1 MVLIQPLRCLVPTK
15 LVPPRP
21 LEVWVWR
28 ERLLARLGCAPA
40 TRLTLVIAPAG
51 FGKSTL
57 VAQWLAHAAAQE
69 RSVGQAVRRGCDP
82 AQEGA
87 SAAAPV
93 AWLTLDEHDQ
103 DGLRV
108 LAYLAGAIERA
119 LPGTLPTTLDL
130 LAAAEPPP
138 LFVAV
143 HALLVDLHALP
154 AGLTLVLDDYDA
166 VTAEP
171 VHQLLAYLLR
181 HLPSEC
187 RLVLISRSDPPLP
200 LACLRAEQQLTEV
213 RAADLRF
220 TEAESASLLA
230 ALEGA
235 PPQAARLAALYR
247 QTEGWALALQ
257 LAGLA
262 NVSPHGAEPMPG
274 AVRQQIAEYLA
285 DEVLAR
291 LPAAIQAALP
301 ALAVPERFCAGLAA
315 ALLDSQVEPVEAL
328 LDQLVSANLFVVP
341 LDCEGQWYRFHLLFR
356 DMLLRRLRLTEGG
369 AAIQELQRR
378 AATWLAEA
386 GHIEEAVHLLLAAG
400 DEDQAADLV
409 EWHLRPDLERDVVN
423 ETPRV
428 RLEVLPAGLIARRP
442 GLILIAAR
450 LATFSMD
457 RARLEAALA
466 QLERL
471 LTAPEGA
478 GARPPWSSF
487 TADLAVFR
495 GILAYWQGQSAVS
508 VAELHQALE
517 QGPAP
522 ALAVQAMLLRGLS
535 YVGAGRYADG
545 VQRIREEPPS
555 ARVQLG
561 APYEVV
567 RTACLC
573 LMHLL
578 AGELKALASDAQ
590 RLADLGAAQATG
602 DLWMGYAH
610 QSLGLVA
617 YEQNNLASAITHFE
631 RIVSRTYRVSYPS
644 YVNCVIGL
652 ALVAAAQG
660 AYSEAEAYAAE
671 AMAFVQQKGS
681 AFLHHQALGCQ
692 VRIALA
698 RGDHA
703 AALRA
708 AEAIQPDIY
717 LGLRLALELPQLS
730 QARALIAAGDPLSL
744 TRAERIVGLCLSEL
758 AHAHN
763 VRLLIVA
770 QAIQALLLQ
779 AQDQPEAALDV
790 LAHAVALGEPR
801 GFLRSFVDLGP
812 PLQALLRAL
821 VRRNGT
827 SAYLERLLATFGSP
841 VAVERPPAFLPQRPH
856 IPEVLTRREHEILAL
871 LAERWSNQEIAERL
885 VVTVNTV
892 RKHTS
897 TIYDKLGVNS
907 RREAVAAAR
916 ALGLLPA
923 SSGA

>member
-1 MVLIQPLRCLVPTK
+1 MALIQPLRFLVPTK

-21 LEVWVWR
+21 LEAWVWR
-28 ERLLARLGCAPA
+28 ERLLARLGCAPS
-40 TRLTLVIAPAG
+40 TRLTLVVAPPG

-57 VAQWLAHAAAQE
+57 VAQWLVYGAAQA
-69 RSVGQAVRRGCDP
+69 RSVGQAARHGRDP
-82 AQEGA
+82 DREGA
-87 SAAAPV
+87 SSAAPV
-93 AWLTLDEHDQ
+93 AWLTLDEHDR

-108 LAYLAGAIERA
+108 LAYMAGAIERA
-119 LPGTLPTTLDL
+119 WPGALPTTLDL
-130 LAAAEPPP
+130 LAAPEPPP
-138 LFVAV
+138 LFIAAQ
-143 HALLVDLHALP
+143 ALLGDLHALP
-154 AGLTLVLDDYDA
+154 ADLTLVLDDYEA
-166 VTAEP
+166 VTGEP

-181 HLPSEC
+181 HMPAAC

-200 LACLRAEQQLTEV
+200 LARLRAEQQLTEL

-220 TEAESASLLA
+220 TEAESVSLLA

-235 PPQAARLAALYR
+235 PPQAARVAALCR

-262 NVSPHGAEPMPG
+262 QLGPPGAEPMPG

-315 ALLDSQVEPVEAL
+315 ALLDPQAEPVERL
-328 LDQLVSANLFVVP
+328 LDRLARANLFVVP
-341 LDCEGQWYRFHLLFR
+341 LDSEGQWYRFHLLFR
-356 DMLLRRLRLTEGG
+356 DMLLRRLRLTAGS
-369 AAIQELQRR
+369 AAIQALQRR

-409 EWHLRPDLERDVVN
+409 ERHLRPESERDVVS

-442 GLILIAAR
+442 GLLLIAAR

-466 QLERL
+466 QLEHL
-471 LTAPEGA
+471 LATPEGA
-478 GARPPWSSF
+478 SALRPWCSF
-487 TADLAVFR
+487 SADLAVLR
-495 GILAYWQGQSAVS
+495 GMLASWQGRSAEA

-535 YVGAGRYADG
+535 YVGNGRYADG
-545 VQRIREEPPS
+545 VQLINDELAAGR
-555 ARVQLG
+555 AQLG
-561 APYEVV
+561 VPYEVV
-567 RTACLC
+567 RAACLC

-590 RLADLGAAQATG
+590 RLADLGAAQAAG
-602 DLWMGYAH
+602 DLWMGYAY
-610 QSLGLVA
+610 QSLALVA
-617 YEQNNLASAITHFE
+617 YEQNHLASAITHFE

-671 AMAFVQQKGS
+671 AVAFVQQQGS

-692 VRIALA
+692 VRVALA
-698 RGDHA
+698 RGDLA

-717 LGLRLALELPQLS
+717 LGLRLSLELPQLS

-744 TRAERIVGLCLSEL
+744 ARAEHIVGQCLSESAR
-758 AHAHN
+758 AHHT
-763 VRLLIVA
+763 RLLIAA
-770 QAIQALLLQ
+770 QATRALLLQ
-779 AQDQPEAALDV
+779 AQEQPEAALDM
-790 LAHAVALGEPR
+790 LAQAVALGELR
-801 GFLRSFVDLGP
+801 GFVRSFVDLGP

-821 VRRNGT
+821 VRRNGS
-827 SAYLERLLATFGSP
+827 SAYLERLLAACGP
-841 VAVERPPAFLPQRPH
+841 PLAVERAPALLPQRPR
-856 IPEVLTRREHEILAL
+856 IPDVLTRREYEILTL

-923 SSGA
+923 AHGA